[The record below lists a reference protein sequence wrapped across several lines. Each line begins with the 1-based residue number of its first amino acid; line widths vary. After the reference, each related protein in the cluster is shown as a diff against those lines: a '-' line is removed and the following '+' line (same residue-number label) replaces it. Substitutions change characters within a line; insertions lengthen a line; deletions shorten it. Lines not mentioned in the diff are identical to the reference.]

1 MCTLAAAWIYLVL
14 KLSISK
20 RGGFD
25 EDFILANTSLLWH
38 CYEARENK
46 RTMSSMRELCV
57 YYKKHSSMDKKRMIY
72 VHFNEPIYWFTESLK
87 SMDEGNTL
95 LIMYN
100 RSNDLQYWSPEVACL
115 WSLKRG
121 LFSLAI
127 SWVFWLLI
135 VSSDFQKPH
144 KSPFI

>member
-1 MCTLAAAWIYLVL
+1 MQIPHYYDIAVKPERKKQQCPVL
-14 KLSISK
+14 ESCVCIIKSI
-20 RGGFD
+20 
-25 EDFILANTSLLWH
+25 ALW
-38 CYEARENK
+38 
-46 RTMSSMRELCV
+46 T
-57 YYKKHSSMDKKRMIY
+57 KKVIY

-100 RSNDLQYWSPEVACL
+100 RSKDLQYWSPWAACL

-127 SWVFWLLI
+127 S
-135 VSSDFQKPH
+135 
-144 KSPFI
+144 